1 MLYQRAISAGA
12 KISFNSEVASVCP
25 PSAHAASSGSDDHRP
40 SVELCSGEV
49 VHADVIIGA
58 DGAQS
63 ILRPVVDAQDADADA
78 GERWKG
84 EYTGTTVYTGVCP
97 AEEATPDEGCEVD
110 IWMSDGF
117 HAMCTCIPALNR
129 LLVRPDC

>member
-12 KISFNSEVASVCP
+12 KISFNSEVAGVCP
-25 PSAHAASSGSDDHRP
+25 PSAHAASSGSDYHRP

-117 HAMCTCIPALNR
+117 HAVCTCLPALNR
-129 LLVRPDC
+129 LLV